1 MLKELKILNGTL
13 DLEFNEYIY
22 EYTVNVTDDINS
34 LELSYELDKDTYI
47 NIRGNTINEGENIV
61 YLDVYDLNFSR
72 TYTLYVYKEN
82 SESVSEIDNFI
93 SSLEVANKEEL
104 SLYKVQILSI
114 SVFLTIIILFS
125 FIFKRTKKSLQLK

>member
-1 MLKELKILNGTL
+1 MLKDLKVLNGNL

-93 SSLEVANKEEL
+93 SF
-104 SLYKVQILSI
+104 I
-114 SVFLTIIILFS
+114 SV
-125 FIFKRTKKSLQLK
+125 